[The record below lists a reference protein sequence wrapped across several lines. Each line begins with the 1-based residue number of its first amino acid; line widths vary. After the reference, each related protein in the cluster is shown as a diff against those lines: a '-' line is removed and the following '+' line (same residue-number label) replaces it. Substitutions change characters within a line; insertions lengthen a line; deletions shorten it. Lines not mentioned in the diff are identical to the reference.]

1 MNTNHTA
8 GAKTMLFKDQVKTL
22 TDSALEDFVS
32 EWRILE
38 HRAHAMRDSRGAR
51 NSRIALACA
60 WKEQDRRKRDA

>member
-1 MNTNHTA
+1 
-8 GAKTMLFKDQVKTL
+8 MLFKDQVKTL
-22 TDSALEDFVS
+22 SDAQLDEFVN